1 MKKLIVIILSIFTVA
16 GLLPFTAVNSFAAAT
31 KAGTEA
37 ALLSA
42 IEKGGDVQISKN
54 IALTNTV
61 VIADGK
67 KVTLDLNGYTLD
79 RGQSFVSENG
89 SVFRIEA
96 GGELVIKD
104 SGHKNFGTIR
114 GGFAYNGGGIANYG
128 MLTFESGTI
137 TGNKALDNTYGNGG
151 GIYNADGATLIIKGG
166 VIEDNRARNGGGI
179 YNATG
184 GKVSIEQGSYQ
195 VTELSQLKT
204 YYTNVTL
211 TNNKATADGSG
222 IYNASEFNLKDSP
235 KLTGNL
241 NDCDLYVAYGKTVTF
256 NGKFNPSGKI
266 GVNAA
271 AKGVAFTKDYT
282 KYVTKTPAEIF
293 KTLDTDYTV
302 KQTEKNGEAMLYSS
316 VKTRVEEYN
325 VSSDNKISA
334 SNLAATYEYDTPQE
348 AWNKVTGLAANGKR
362 IVMTLGS
369 DWEHDTQLT
378 VGNNGYVDVDLN
390 GHYIKRTRNHKQTD
404 NGSVFKITGRATL
417 YIHDS
422 NPNRKG
428 YDGIKGG
435 VITGGA
441 SEDSGGGIV
450 VEGDC
455 RLYMDGGTLYECV
468 TSNHGGGIYCAE
480 NGRVE
485 LQNCRIYFC
494 QTFASVD
501 RCHGGGIYAKSPIRL
516 SVQNCIIQDC
526 YAEDYGGGIFFEGD
540 GSYRHILMISNTM
553 FIGNN
558 CYDYGGAIYMD
569 IEKSAYIDK
578 CTFSTNSSYDDG
590 GALFIRRHGDSGDN
604 DSIMIRD
611 SKFTGNSCKDGG
623 AAIFAECNDII
634 LVNDEITHNHSG
646 IGAVWLGAKLANY
659 GYDISVS
666 GLMIVKDNTADKT
679 NHHGIVLDDIGAT
692 HNYIYSAGLYE
703 GSHIDFSVNDD
714 GKMEAVRNVSSFQ
727 TQYFH
732 ATTGTMSFEKSGTID
747 NTLVTASSTASVFSK
762 GSIITICAICG
773 IAALGV
779 ITATV
784 YKKKKGGAD
793 NDNDDDEE

>member
-1 MKKLIVIILSIFTVA
+1 MKKLIVLILSIFTVA

-31 KAGTEA
+31 KAGNEA
-37 ALLSA
+37 VLVSA
-42 IEKGGDVQISKN
+42 VEKGGDIQISKN

-79 RGQSFVSENG
+79 RGQSFVSGNG
-89 SVFRIEA
+89 SVIKVEA
-96 GGELVIKD
+96 GAELVIKD
-104 SGHKNFGTIR
+104 SGHKNYGKIR

-128 MLTFESGTI
+128 TLTLESGTI
-137 TGNKALDNTYGNGG
+137 TANKALDNTYGNGG
-151 GIYNADGATLIIKGG
+151 GIYNADGATLILKGG

-184 GKVSIEQGSYQ
+184 GKVSVEQGSYQ

-204 YYTNVTL
+204 YYTNVSI
-211 TNNKATADGSG
+211 TNNKASADGSG
-222 IYNASEFNLKDSP
+222 IYNASVFNLKDSP

-241 NDCDLYVAYGKTVTF
+241 NDCDLYVAYGKVVTF

-266 GVNAA
+266 GVDAA

-282 KYVTKTPAEIF
+282 KYITKTPAEIF

-316 VKTRVEEYN
+316 AKTRVEEYN
-325 VSSDNKISA
+325 VGSDNKISA

-348 AWNKVTGLAANGKR
+348 AWNKVTGIAAKGKR

-390 GHYIKRTRNHKQTD
+390 GRYIKRTRNHDQTD
-404 NGSVFKITGRATL
+404 NGSVFKITNKATL
-417 YIHDS
+417 FIHDS
-422 NPNRKG
+422 NPKRKG

-455 RLYMDGGTLYECV
+455 RLLMDGGTIYECV
-468 TSNHGGGIYCAE
+468 TSNHGGGIYCA
-480 NGRVE
+480 NSGRVE
-485 LQNCRIYFC
+485 LNNCRIYFC
-494 QTFASVD
+494 QTFDSVD
-501 RCHGGGIYAKSPIRL
+501 RCHGGGIYARYPTTL
-516 SVQNCIIQDC
+516 SLHNCIIQDC
-526 YAEDYGGGIFFEGD
+526 YAEDYGGGIYFEGD
-540 GSYRHILMISNTM
+540 GNYNNILMLGSNM

-558 CYDYGGAIYMD
+558 CYDYGGAIYMSVG
-569 IEKSAYIDK
+569 KGAYIDK

-590 GALFIRRHGDSGDN
+590 GAVYIKKYGESSTDP
-604 DSIMIRD
+604 IMIRD
-611 SKFTGNSCKDGG
+611 SKFTENSCKDGG
-623 AAIFAECNDII
+623 AAIFAECNDIV
-634 LVNDEITHNHSG
+634 LLNDEITHNHSG
-646 IGAVWLGAKLANY
+646 IGAVWLGAKALSY

-666 GLMIVKDNTADKT
+666 GLMIVRDNTAENT
-679 NHHGIVLDDIGAT
+679 NHHGIVLDDMGAT

-714 GKMEAVRNVSSFQ
+714 GKMEAVKNVSTYQ
-727 TQYFH
+727 MQYFH
-732 ATTGTMSFEKSGTID
+732 ATTGTMSFETKKTIE
-747 NTLVTASSTASVFSK
+747 NTLVTASSTASLFGK
-762 GSIITICAICG
+762 GSIITVCAICG
-773 IAALGV
+773 AAAVGLIAAY
-779 ITATV
+779 A
-784 YKKKKGGAD
+784 YKKKKGAA
-793 NDNDDDEE
+793 DDESEE